1 MAVIE
6 IPLAH
11 TAHHAVYVLYAVP
24 VVVVLGSIVAGAIR
38 ERRER
43 LIRQPRP

>member
-11 TAHHAVYVLYAVP
+11 VTHYAVYVLYAVP
-24 VVVVLGSIVAGAIR
+24 VAVVLGSIVAGAIR
-38 ERRER
+38 ERREHF
-43 LIRQPRP
+43 IRQPRP